1 MEFFTGLVVGW
12 ISCVLS
18 LFIIKI
24 STVYR
29 LHKKLLVELT
39 RELKII
45 NEIIGSKLKES
56 EGEFI
61 LNYELLLPDN
71 AYKKAMG
78 SGTSM
83 YLNKDS
89 LNVLKHLYSEIN
101 MLNKF
106 FEVDEVADPHK
117 LYSVIEDVSINSLKA
132 EKFVLSE
139 LKEGVYSSFFD
150 FMKFHIPAK
159 GLKR

>member
-1 MEFFTGLVVGW
+1 MEFFVGLIVGW
-12 ISCVLS
+12 ISCVLFLS
-18 LFIIKI
+18 LIKI
-24 STVYR
+24 SMVYR
-29 LHKKLLVELT
+29 LHKKLLLELT
-39 RELKII
+39 QELTII
-45 NEIIGSKLKES
+45 NEIIGSKLDES

-83 YLNKDS
+83 YLDKDS

-106 FEVDEVADPHK
+106 FEMDEVADPHK
-117 LYSVIEDVSINSLKA
+117 LYSVVEDVSINSLKA
-132 EKFVLSE
+132 EEFVSSE
-139 LKEGVYSSFFD
+139 LKEGVYSSLFD
-150 FMKFHIPAK
+150 FVRFHIPTK
-159 GLKR
+159 RLK